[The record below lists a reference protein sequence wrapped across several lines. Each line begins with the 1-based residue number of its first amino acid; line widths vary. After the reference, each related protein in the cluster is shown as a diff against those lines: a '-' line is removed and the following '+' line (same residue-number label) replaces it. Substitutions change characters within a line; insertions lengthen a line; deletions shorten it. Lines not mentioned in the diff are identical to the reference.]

1 MENSNKKKFDNVI
14 HININKKTPKQSIGQ
29 KRFTR
34 KIRNYL
40 DLNENEDTTYL
51 NVLDATN
58 SEIRGNFITV
68 NSYI

>member
-14 HININKKTPKQSIGQ
+14 HINIKKKTPKQSIGQ

>member
-14 HININKKTPKQSIGQ
+14 HINIKKKKTPKQSIGQ

-51 NVLDATN
+51 LDATN

>member
-14 HININKKTPKQSIGQ
+14 HINIKKKNSQSIGQ